1 MRKVIIMFALAM
13 GIATAN
19 AQENVTVE
27 TTNGSRTTDL
37 DEGGLSAE
45 GGGRRPISRAVTQA
59 DLRPHDTAARSGSDL
74 RQDRPRHFSGGGA
87 LRRFRLAR
95 PDCRE
100 SRRSGE
106 RHPREGYRKKFPQR
120 NQYVRHHGGR
130 QFLHLQREVRRRT
143 AAAQRGD
150 VRLHP

>member
-13 GIATAN
+13 GIITAN

-27 TTNGSRTTDL
+27 TTNGSEQPTLTKEVYPQKEADGDL
-37 DEGGLSAE
+37 YHG
-45 GGGRRPISRAVTQA
+45 AVTQA

-87 LRRFRLAR
+87 LCRFRLAR

-106 RHPREGYRKKFPQR
+106 RHPREGYREKFSQR
-120 NQYVRHHGGR
+120 NEYVRHHGGR

-143 AAAQRGD
+143 AVTQRGD
-150 VRLHP
+150 VRFHP